1 MANVSEP
8 DSRATDYE
16 TIERRY
22 TLAVNL
28 ECWELLAMHSIA
40 NDESIPRIRL
50 RMLKAF
56 AGLPTSDNYGG
67 GTSPSPSTRSPS
79 TRRRVAR
86 EANPRRS

>member
-56 AGLPTSDNYGG
+56 AGLPTSDNCGG
-67 GTSPSPSTRSPS
+67 GASPSPSTRK
-79 TRRRVAR
+79 RVAR